1 MIAFLPIILCV
12 SIALNL
18 LIDSS
23 GWWLRTFS
31 DGSNIGHFV
40 ARTNLYTYSGRL
52 FSFFYMFLLSLFIE
66 FGATSLE
73 VCELIIISFVVGG
86 IAHKILLNR
95 SAASQYGLHKLANM
109 MRLELNPV
117 PVELV
122 EVSYG
127 HKLLLTTAAATT
139 IFCLGMSAPYIL
151 ASLFPTFRLTLASVG
166 QILNAAGMMFI
177 LFFVD
182 QLMYK
187 SWDNRELGSAIEYY
201 NNGRFIGTMCAA
213 GFVSVLY
220 LALKYK
226 GY

>member
-1 MIAFLPIILCV
+1 MIEILPYILCA

-23 GWWLRTFS
+23 GWWLRAFS

-52 FSFFYMFLLSLFIE
+52 FSFFYMFLLSIFIE
-66 FGATSLE
+66 FGATALE
-73 VCELIIISFVVGG
+73 VCGLIVVSFVVGG
-86 IAHKILLNR
+86 LAHKIFLNR
-95 SAASQYGLHKLANM
+95 STPSQYILQKLANI
-109 MRLELNPV
+109 MRLEVTPV
-117 PVELV
+117 PVNFV
-122 EVSYG
+122 GVSYG
-127 HKLLLTTAAATT
+127 PKLLITTAAATT

-151 ASLFPTFRLTLASVG
+151 ASLFPAFRLTLASVG

-182 QLMYK
+182 QIMYK

-201 NNGRFIGTMCAA
+201 NNGRFIGTMSAA
-213 GFVSVLY
+213 GIISVLY
-220 LALKYK
+220 LIVRYK